1 MMTAESTNSY
11 RNARRAFIA
20 ACEAAHVETVARLHP
35 VRGADG
41 KPLFMDCAAAG
52 PRQAAKAVLAVA
64 HDAAGS
70 DMLIALVRE
79 PLLPDAR
86 LVLVHAYD
94 PAHFVGI
101 PGDPAWPAAML
112 GAVATEDLSH
122 VRHIAILP
130 LNRKSQDLEPV
141 LRARVPDAAIT
152 VLPPASSLA
161 KAKLAIT
168 RFFQKD

>member
-1 MMTAESTNSY
+1 MMAAESTNSY
-11 RNARRAFIA
+11 RTARRAFIA

-52 PRQAAKAVLAVA
+52 PRHAAKAVLVVA
-64 HDAAGS
+64 HDAAES
-70 DMLIALVRE
+70 DMLIALLRE
-79 PLLPDAR
+79 PLPPDDR

-94 PAHFVGI
+94 PARFAGVQD
-101 PGDPAWPAAML
+101 DPAWSAAML

-130 LNRKSQDLEPV
+130 LGRKSPDLKSV
-141 LRARVPDAAIT
+141 LQARLPDATIT
-152 VLPPASSLA
+152 VLPPVSTSA